1 MAWVEGSYI
10 WFDGDFVKW
19 EDAKIHVLSHVVHY
33 GSGVFEGIRA
43 YKTPAGTAVFRLGDH
58 VARLYDS
65 AKIYRMDIPYSQ
77 DEIARAII
85 ETVRRNGFDS
95 CYIRPLV
102 FRGYH
107 ELGLNPLR
115 VPVQTMIAVWG
126 WGSYLAAGAGAD
138 GVDVVVSSWNRLA
151 PNTLPPLA
159 KACGNY
165 INSQLMKM
173 QAVVD
178 GYHEAIAVGTDGLLS
193 EATGENLFVVR
204 GGTIYTPQLASS
216 ILNGITRNTI
226 LTLARD
232 LGIPAVEQPL
242 PREILYVADEVFL
255 TGTAAEITPVRS
267 VDRIPVGN
275 GEMGPIT
282 RRLKD
287 AFFAIIGGKAPDS
300 HSWLTPVRDAG
311 GPGRFAS

>member
-1 MAWVEGSYI
+1 MAWVEGTYI
-10 WFDGDFVKW
+10 WFDGEFVKW

-43 YKTPAGTAVFRLGDH
+43 YKTPAGTVVFRLCDH
-58 VARLYDS
+58 VRRLYDS

-77 DEIARAII
+77 EDLARAIT
-85 ETVRRNGFDS
+85 ETVARNGFDS

-107 ELGLNPLR
+107 ELGLNALAS
-115 VPVQTMIAVWG
+115 PVHTVIAVWG
-126 WGSYLAAGAGAD
+126 WGTYLASGAD
-138 GVDVVVSSWNRLA
+138 DQGVDVVVSSWNRMA
-151 PNTLPPLA
+151 PNTIPPMA

-173 QAVVD
+173 QAIVD

-193 EATGENLFVVR
+193 EGTGENLFVVR
-204 GGTIYTPQLASS
+204 DGTIYTPQLASS
-216 ILNGITRNTI
+216 ILGGITRSTV
-226 LTLARD
+226 LTLARE
-232 LGIPAVEQPL
+232 LGIPAVEEPL
-242 PREILYVADEVFL
+242 PREMLYIADEVFL

-275 GEMGPIT
+275 GRPGPIT
-282 RRLKD
+282 LKLKE
-287 AFFAIIGGKAPDS
+287 AFFAIVQGRVPDS
-300 HSWLTPVRDAG
+300 HSWLTPVRKTV
-311 GPGRFAS
+311 

>member
-1 MAWVEGSYI
+1 MAWVEGTFI
-10 WFDGDFVKW
+10 WFDGDFVRW

-43 YKTPAGTAVFRLGDH
+43 YRTPTGTAIFRLGDH
-58 VARLYDS
+58 VRRLYDS

-77 DEIARAII
+77 EELTEAII
-85 ETVRRNGFDS
+85 KTVARNGFDS

-107 ELGLNPLR
+107 ELGLNPFTS
-115 VPVQTMIAVWG
+115 PVHVIVAAWG
-126 WGSYLAAGAGAD
+126 WGNYLPADSDAG
-138 GVDVVVSSWNRLA
+138 GVDVVVASWNRIA
-151 PNTLPPLA
+151 PNTMPPMA

-193 EATGENLFVVR
+193 EGTGENLFVVR
-204 GGTIYTPQLASS
+204 DGTIYTPQLASS
-216 ILNGITRNTI
+216 ILNGITRSTVLTI
-226 LTLARD
+226 ARD

-242 PREILYVADEVFL
+242 PREILYIADEVFL

-267 VDRIPVGN
+267 VDRILVGN
-275 GEMGPIT
+275 GEPGPIT
-282 RRLKD
+282 RRLRE
-287 AFFAIIGGKAPDS
+287 AFFAIVQGRAPDS
-300 HSWLTPVRDAG
+300 HSWLTPVQS
-311 GPGRFAS
+311 PVQS